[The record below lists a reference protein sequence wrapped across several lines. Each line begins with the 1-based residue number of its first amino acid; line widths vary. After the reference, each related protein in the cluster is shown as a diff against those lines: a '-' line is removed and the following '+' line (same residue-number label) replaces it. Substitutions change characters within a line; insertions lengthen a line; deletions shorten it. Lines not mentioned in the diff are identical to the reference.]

1 MIDTGRVVVISPHLD
16 DGILSC
22 GQLLVASDNPYVVT
36 VFTGMPH
43 RWVTT
48 PYDEGCGF
56 ETSAAAVKARRVE
69 DHNACSAVGARWFHC
84 DQLDIQYRD
93 DAPPTGVVGELCA
106 AIPGDLCVVA
116 PLGLCHPDHV
126 AVSDAALSCGFDN
139 LWLYE
144 ELPYRVAVPEA
155 AHARLAQLDH
165 FGVKLEQDTQ
175 PAGDLTVKQ
184 QAARCYQSQLHS
196 LGDLGNE
203 HSWLVPERYWR
214 VVR

>member
-1 MIDTGRVVVISPHLD
+1 MIDTGRVAVISPHLD
-16 DGILSC
+16 DGALSC
-22 GQLLVASDNPYVVT
+22 GQLLIAADDPYVVT

-69 DHNACSAVGARWFHC
+69 DHNACSVVGARWFHC
-84 DQLDIQYRD
+84 NQLDIQYRD
-93 DAPPTGVVGELCA
+93 DTPPTGVVAELRAAITGELHVA
-106 AIPGDLCVVA
+106 A
-116 PLGLCHPDHV
+116 PLGIGHPDHV

-144 ELPYRVAVPEA
+144 ELPCRVRCPEA
-155 AHARLAQLDH
+155 AHDRLAELAEL
-165 FGVKLEQDTQ
+165 GVKLELDQQ
-175 PAGDLTVKQ
+175 AAGDLTVKQ
-184 QAARCYQSQLHS
+184 QAVRCYQSQLHQ